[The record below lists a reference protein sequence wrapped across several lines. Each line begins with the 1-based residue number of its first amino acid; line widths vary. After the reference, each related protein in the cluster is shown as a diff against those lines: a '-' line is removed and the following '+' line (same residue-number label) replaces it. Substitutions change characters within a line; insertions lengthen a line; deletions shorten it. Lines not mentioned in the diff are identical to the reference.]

1 MRPKLD
7 RSSRLAGQGGFC
19 SGIVGIV
26 VRFLECPVRSIGAV
40 LEFTLQRLLDGN
52 SVDVVDTV
60 DVVDPVDVMEGNTLA
75 VSERLRVMA
84 GADIRR
90 GAAL

>member
-1 MRPKLD
+1 VRPKLD

-60 DVVDPVDVMEGNTLA
+60 DVVDPVDVMQA
-75 VSERLRVMA
+75 RVQPRPIPN
-84 GADIRR
+84 GR
-90 GAAL
+90 GSDYGLHV